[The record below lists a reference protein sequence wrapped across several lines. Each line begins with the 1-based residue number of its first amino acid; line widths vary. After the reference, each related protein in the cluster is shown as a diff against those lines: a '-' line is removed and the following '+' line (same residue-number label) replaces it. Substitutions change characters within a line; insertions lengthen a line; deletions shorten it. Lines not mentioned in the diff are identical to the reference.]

1 MRERHG
7 LLLAGGIG
15 SRLWPLTDR
24 VNKHL
29 LPIFDK
35 PLIYYSFSTL
45 LFTGVQSVTLVSNAE
60 HIDSF
65 QELLGDGS
73 NFGITI
79 EYKIQEMPEGIP
91 AAISLVSE
99 KFKDRELALVLGD
112 NLFYGTGLGMSLE
125 TIDNQGATILA
136 YQVGDVS
143 AFGCVEFNENDQ
155 VTTITEKPKNSKA
168 GWAIPGIYYFSPDV
182 YTKIQNLKKSLRGEY
197 EIVDVLKMYLEA
209 GKLNVVKLPRGSAW
223 LDTGTPENLLN
234 AGEFIKSLQTRQNL
248 LVGAPEEV
256 AYRMKNIS
264 RTQLIEVL
272 AKMRDSKY
280 KEILQEIIP
289 LN

>member
-1 MRERHG
+1 MRNRHG
-7 LLLAGGIG
+7 LLLVGGLG
-15 SRLWPLTDR
+15 SRLWPLTDQ

-45 LFTGVQSVTLVSNAE
+45 LFSGIQSVTLVSSPE
-60 HIDSF
+60 HIDAF

-73 NFGITI
+73 NFGVTI
-79 EYKIQEMPEGIP
+79 EYKVQENPDGIP

-99 KFKDRELALVLGD
+99 NFKNKELVLVLGD

-125 TIDNQGATILA
+125 KIDNEGATILA

-143 AFGCVEFNENDQ
+143 AFGCVEFDVNDQ
-155 VTTITEKPKNSKA
+155 VTTIMEKPKSSKA

-182 YTKIQNLKKSLRGEY
+182 YIKIQNLQKSLRGEY
-197 EIVDVLKMYLEA
+197 EIVDVLNMYLESD
-209 GKLNVVKLPRGSAW
+209 KLKAIKLPRGSAW

-256 AYRMKNIS
+256 AYRMNNINKD
-264 RTQLIEVL
+264 QLKAVL
-272 AKMRDSKY
+272 SKMRDSKY
-280 KEILQEIIP
+280 KEILQEII
-289 LN
+289 L